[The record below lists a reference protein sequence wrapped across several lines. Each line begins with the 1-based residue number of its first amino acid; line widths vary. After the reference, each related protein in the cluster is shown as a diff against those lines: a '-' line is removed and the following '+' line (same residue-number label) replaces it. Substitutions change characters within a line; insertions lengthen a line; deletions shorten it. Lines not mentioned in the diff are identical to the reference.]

1 MISLHNFIGN
11 ENELKIKV
19 PFLPFLMDNN
29 SMKYKQ
35 ERVKDFDKLITE
47 KDQGKVVMTTSVW

>member
-29 SMKYKQ
+29 KQ

-47 KDQGKVVMTTSVW
+47 KDHGKVVMTTSVW